1 MDTWKE
7 SDDEVE
13 EAAGWK
19 QTCDRI
25 LVVAATGT
33 RWRCDGAVVVARNK
47 ERCDNV
53 EDDVSGYTDVMS
65 DKKGNQDN
73 SFLNLMMMVDHGEF
87 LKFS

>member
-1 MDTWKE
+1 MVLK
-7 SDDEVE
+7 SFPHVMI
-13 EAAGWK
+13 
-19 QTCDRI
+19 Q
-25 LVVAATGT
+25 VQ
-33 RWRCDGAVVVARNK
+33 
-47 ERCDNV
+47 CDNF